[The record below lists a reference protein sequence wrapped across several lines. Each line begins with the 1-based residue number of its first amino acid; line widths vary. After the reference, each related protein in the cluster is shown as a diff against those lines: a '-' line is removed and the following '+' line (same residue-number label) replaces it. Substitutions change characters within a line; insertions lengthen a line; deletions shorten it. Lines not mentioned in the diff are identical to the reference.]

1 MEDNTSPDLLTMT
14 ADIVAAFVS
23 NNPVPAAE
31 LPSLLVQV
39 HVALSSLLATSPAE
53 AVNEIEKPTPAQIK
67 KSITPDALISFI
79 DGKPYRTL
87 KRHLGVHGLSIDE
100 YRTRYGLPS
109 DYPSVSANYSASRSA
124 LAKQLGL
131 GNQRK
136 KAVPAP
142 EPVSEPTP
150 PSKPKRASRPRKV
163 AEPASR

>member
-23 NNPVPAAE
+23 SNSVPAAE

-39 HVALSSLLATSPAE
+39 HGAFSSLLAAPSAE
-53 AVNEIEKPTPAQIK
+53 AGREIVKPTLTQIK

-87 KRHLGVHGLSIDE
+87 KRHLGVHSLSIDE

-124 LAKQLGL
+124 LAKQFGL
-131 GNQRK
+131 GNQRR
-136 KAVPAP
+136 KAEPAP
-142 EPVSEPTP
+142 ESVPTP
-150 PSKPKRASRPRKV
+150 ASKPKRTGRPRKV
-163 AEPASR
+163 ADAA